1 MSGGGFQ
8 MAPTFIEPDSL
19 PLNPG
24 VASPPHV
31 SPHGTG
37 NAASSAASPKT
48 DLSDSPAFQE
58 QSLPSHCPFVQSRIS
73 SSQRRTIARAT
84 IAVFAFW
91 SQSNNYDDPP
101 PPPEPHEQ
109 SMFLLLQP
117 RQRKGEW
124 RTAPG
129 RPGRVPWIMQS
140 ETRPRGERRADV
152 RIWNNVIIYMS
163 QVYMS
168 HCICHSMHICHIHGM
183 WACWFCMYM
192 SHVYMSHCICHS
204 MHICHIHGMWAAC
217 SVYVTRLH
225 VTLSHFICHSMHT
238 CHIHGMWAADSV
250 NATRLCVTFYVS
262 HCKCQSMHICHTH
275 GICAADEGQS

>member
-124 RTAPG
+124 RTTPG

-183 WACWFCMYM
+183 WAADSVCICHTSICHIAYVTACIYVTFMVCEQL
-192 SHVYMSHCICHS
+192 VLCICHS
-204 MHICHIHGMWAAC
+204 STRHIVTFYMSQHAYMSHSWYVSCWFCKCHTSMCHI
-217 SVYVTRLH
+217 
-225 VTLSHFICHSMHT
+225 
-238 CHIHGMWAADSV
+238 
-250 NATRLCVTFYVS
+250 LCVTL
-262 HCKCQSMHICHTH
+262 
-275 GICAADEGQS
+275 